1 MLPHAPGVQMSN
13 IPEDSLN
20 ADDKAEADKENPDE
34 RISSKFYLYLTNIEM
49 MWELCHRIAV
59 FAKYQAKSLL
69 LTRIYLTISPTGY
82 LGVQAV
88 SAHMSWKACDL

>member
-34 RISSKFYLYLTNIEM
+34 RISSKFYLYLTNIENDVGVSSPN
-49 MWELCHRIAV
+49 CC
-59 FAKYQAKSLL
+59 FCQ
-69 LTRIYLTISPTGY
+69 ISGK
-82 LGVQAV
+82 V
-88 SAHMSWKACDL
+88 STPNTNIFNH

>member
-34 RISSKFYLYLTNIEM
+34 RISSKFYTIKTLKM
-49 MWELCHRIAV
+49 MHIMMQELCLHKTMFLPNIRLS
-59 FAKYQAKSLL
+59 FY
-69 LTRIYLTISPTGY
+69 T
-82 LGVQAV
+82 
-88 SAHMSWKACDL
+88 

>member
-34 RISSKFYLYLTNIEM
+34 RISSKFYL
-49 MWELCHRIAV
+49 
-59 FAKYQAKSLL
+59 
-69 LTRIYLTISPTGY
+69 
-82 LGVQAV
+82 
-88 SAHMSWKACDL
+88 

>member
-34 RISSKFYLYLTNIEM
+34 RISSKLYQRTL
-49 MWELCHRIAV
+49 
-59 FAKYQAKSLL
+59 
-69 LTRIYLTISPTGY
+69 PGY
-82 LGVQAV
+82 ILNK
-88 SAHMSWKACDL
+88 H